1 MTKHYQV
8 VGNPIAQSKSP
19 FIHMAFA
26 QQTQQHIS
34 YQRACPEVDGF
45 LVEAQRFFAS
55 GGLGMNVT
63 APFKL
68 DAYNFA
74 SQLTPRAT
82 LAGAVNT
89 LAVQE
94 EGSILGDNTDGYG
107 LVTDITQQLG
117 WPLRDKKLLV
127 LGAGGAVRGVLQML
141 LEQRPAQLVLANRTL
156 VKAEALASVFAPI
169 GPVETVEF
177 DALSGFAHG
186 HFDLIINATSA
197 SLAGDLPPVPETLIA
212 PATYCYD
219 MTYGAQ
225 PTVFLRWVAS
235 LGVRVSADGLGML
248 VGQAAESFRLWH
260 GVMPEV
266 KPVMAALRQHLK
278 A

>member
-19 FIHMAFA
+19 FIHAEFA
-26 QQTQQHIS
+26 KQTQQVIS

-45 LVEAQRFFAS
+45 AIEAQRFFGS

-74 SQLTPRAT
+74 DSLTPRAT

-89 LAVQE
+89 LALQDD
-94 EGSILGDNTDGYG
+94 GSILGDNTDGYG

-117 WPLRDKKLLV
+117 WTLKGKNILV
-127 LGAGGAVRGVLQML
+127 LGAGGAVRGVLQLL

-156 VKAEALASVFAPI
+156 AKAEALASVFTHL
-169 GPVETVEF
+169 GPLEVVEF
-177 DALSGFAHG
+177 AALPAFPAG

-197 SLAGDLPPVPETLIA
+197 SLAGDLPPLPEALIA
-212 PATYCYD
+212 PETHCYD

-225 PTVFLRWVAS
+225 PTVFLRWAES
-235 LGVRVSADGLGML
+235 LGAGVRADGLGML